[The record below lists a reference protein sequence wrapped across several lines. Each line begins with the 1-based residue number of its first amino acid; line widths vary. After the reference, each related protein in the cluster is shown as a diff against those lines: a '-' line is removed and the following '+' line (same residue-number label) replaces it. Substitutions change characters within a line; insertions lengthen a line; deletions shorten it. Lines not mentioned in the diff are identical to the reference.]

1 MPKLETLTIL
11 LVASVHLVPSPR
23 HPRNS
28 RSAVVVTKLL
38 DGRKDSL
45 YADLVEDDGLRVSH
59 GRGDGYDDDEDDLED
74 FPDVGRLLPPIAP
87 ASV

>member
-1 MPKLETLTIL
+1 M
-11 LVASVHLVPSPR
+11 
-23 HPRNS
+23 
-28 RSAVVVTKLL
+28 L

-59 GRGDGYDDDEDDLED
+59 GRGDGYDDGDDDDDGDD
-74 FPDVGRLLPPIAP
+74 FPDVGRLLPPISP

>member
-1 MPKLETLTIL
+1 M
-11 LVASVHLVPSPR
+11 
-23 HPRNS
+23 
-28 RSAVVVTKLL
+28 TKLL

-59 GRGDGYDDDEDDLED
+59 GRGDGYDDDDEDDLED